1 MKFAGKTL
9 TEYFIVSKKFLVI
22 AFILIGISVIWR
34 LCYVYPAGIQTIVT
48 ILGVIVIGWAGW
60 TMVRVHGFS
69 LKQTGFV
76 GFLFVVITFWTLPIF
91 HKIGEVFLLFI
102 INTFLYILITIL
114 GGWLA
119 KKIK

>member
-9 TEYFIVSKKFLVI
+9 TEYFVVSKKFLGI
-22 AFILIGISVIWR
+22 AFILVGISVVWR
-34 LCYVYPAGIQTIVT
+34 LFYAYPAGIQTIVT

-60 TMVRVHGFS
+60 TMVRGHGFS

-76 GFLFVVITFWTLPIF
+76 GFLFACVTFWALPIF
-91 HKIGEVFLLFI
+91 HKIGEVLLLFI
-102 INTFLYILITIL
+102 INTFLYILITIF